1 MIRINEVIVVEGRY
15 DKNKLHQ
22 LFDAVIV
29 ETGGFAIFNDA
40 EKTRLLRRMA
50 RERGLLILTDSDG
63 AGFQIRSYLRGAI
76 GEGRVLHAYI
86 PDLYGKER
94 RKRSPS
100 KEGKLGVEGIPDHII
115 LEAVRRASVKDI
127 DITDSATRKIT
138 KADFYEAGLS
148 GKADSAARRAALLK
162 KLDLPERMGANALLE
177 FINAFL
183 EPEAFDALVKEQ
195 AMPAK

>member
-1 MIRINEVIVVEGRY
+1 M
-15 DKNKLHQ
+15 
-22 LFDAVIV
+22 
-29 ETGGFAIFNDA
+29 
-40 EKTRLLRRMA
+40 
-50 RERGLLILTDSDG
+50 
-63 AGFQIRSYLRGAI
+63 
-76 GEGRVLHAYI
+76 
-86 PDLYGKER
+86 
-94 RKRSPS
+94 
-100 KEGKLGVEGIPDHII
+100 
-115 LEAVRRASVKDI
+115 RRAGVKDI

>member
-100 KEGKLGVEGIPDHII
+100 KEGKLGVEGIPDDII
-115 LEAVRRASVKDI
+115 LEAVRRAGVKDI
-127 DITDSATRKIT
+127 DITDSAARKIT

-162 KLDLPERMGANALLE
+162 RLDLPERMGANALLE

-183 EPEAFDALVKEQ
+183 EPEAFDALAKEQ
-195 AMPAK
+195 VMPAK